1 MSFRFLFRFFSRSL
15 FFRFTINRERNQSF
29 ILAGALKPV
38 REGKLFDFFI
48 VVGYKGD
55 NPDSTG
61 NPPEILFQFPNMK
74 LPNAQLCYFCFP
86 EGVSTVPIEDE
97 QHFEEILIGGPKLL
111 EEKSAPHLFL
121 LTGSDVLLHGICLTK
136 PEILGVRIPFASTPP
151 SSITTTTTT
160 THSLSIDNA

>member
-74 LPNAQLCYFCFP
+74 LPNAQLCYFC
-86 EGVSTVPIEDE
+86 S
-97 QHFEEILIGGPKLL
+97 
-111 EEKSAPHLFL
+111 
-121 LTGSDVLLHGICLTK
+121 
-136 PEILGVRIPFASTPP
+136 P
-151 SSITTTTTT
+151 SGKQK
-160 THSLSIDNA
+160 